1 MGWEGCRLNSQE
13 LVNELLSLKGHKEL
27 RDPQQLAVDNGLL
40 DATQNFIIISPTSSG
55 KTFTAE
61 LAIYQT
67 LKNGGKALYLV
78 PSPTL
83 VKEKVDDFQYL
94 AKKGY
99 TVCSPKD
106 ENSWSQADIL
116 VLTFESFFI
125 NILMSPVKVQRF
137 SLAIIDEFHIL
148 YDQLRGFNLEKSII
162 LLSEFNLRI
171 ICLSATFEDKKE
183 ISDWLKAKL
192 VIVPEKYRKVE
203 LNEKIIDTSDIS
215 KTERNKK
222 IYSALIKSEN
232 APFLIFCNT
241 KPFTISRAKEMMDF
255 IKKYAPQV
263 KPNEDSYSVKNIRDE
278 MSKNIGDRELT
289 DNELHLCECL
299 SYQIGFHN
307 ALLDDEVGNY
317 VTNRLLNDKIKWLFT
332 TTTLAYGFNS
342 PTKSVVV
349 FDNTFY
355 DPYINR
361 SVPIPVYVYIQM
373 IGRAGRPQYFEKGEN
388 TAYAYVVADS
398 EGDKRRIE
406 NDYFGRKLE
415 KAESKMG
422 FNDYAQKAIL
432 QLILAQRN
440 QGEQIVSF
448 FNKSLN
454 TYQATKN
461 PLGTYNSMK
470 VIQNH
475 VQWLIENDFIEDI
488 GGGGYRLKPLGKV
501 TVDFISYNN
510 KPYPLISF
518 KLLNE
523 YISKNELKPEFKT
536 INTLCKLLNIETS
549 TKSRSKSDEVL
560 EFFATHGIESP
571 GKSEL
576 AAYSIWSGWIE
587 NKTPR
592 EIEAQCNIYADA
604 IKKVA
609 VEIADGMNL
618 MKKMYENSGKNVP
631 NSFEKLMVSVKYG
644 VRDKEAS
651 IVRHRGYARG
661 LAKDLYNTARRISG
675 EQKGSY
681 MPDLDIPHNDI
692 LDFYIELYKNEGKK
706 GLKDKL
712 IKHSDLI
719 KDKRAENFSDLI
731 ERIVNKN

>member
-1 MGWEGCRLNSQE
+1 MNSQE
-13 LVNELLSLKGHKEL
+13 IVSELLSLKGHKDL

-40 DATQNFIIISPTSSG
+40 ETNQNFIIISPTSSG

-61 LAIYQT
+61 LAMYQT
-67 LKNGGKALYLV
+67 LKNGGKVLYLV

-83 VKEKVDDFQYL
+83 EKEKIDDFQYL

-99 TVCSPKD
+99 TICRTKD
-106 ENSWSQADIL
+106 ENSWTQADIL

-162 LLSEFNLRI
+162 LLSEFKLRI

-203 LNEKIIDTSDIS
+203 LKEKIIDTSNIS
-215 KTERNKK
+215 KSERNKT
-222 IYSALIKSEN
+222 IYSALIKSVN
-232 APFLIFCNT
+232 SPFLIFCNT

-255 IKKYAPQV
+255 IRKYSPEV
-263 KPNEDSYSVKNIRDE
+263 KPNDDSYNVTNIKAE
-278 MSKNIGDRELT
+278 MSKNVGDRELT
-289 DNELHLCECL
+289 DNELLLCECL

-317 VTNRLLNDKIKWLFT
+317 VTNRIINDKIKWLFT

-355 DPYINR
+355 DPYKNR

-373 IGRAGRPQYFEKGEN
+373 IGRAGRNFEKGDK
-388 TAYAYVVADS
+388 YAYGYVVSDS
-398 EGDKRRIE
+398 DGDKKRIE
-406 NDYFGRKLE
+406 SDYFGRRLE

-432 QLILAQRN
+432 QLIFAQRN
-440 QGEQIVSF
+440 QGQQIVDF

-488 GGGGYRLKPLGKV
+488 GGSGYRLKPLGKV
-501 TVDFISYNN
+501 TVEFISYNN

-518 KLLNE
+518 KSLNE
-523 YISKNELKPEFKT
+523 YVNKNELKPEFKT
-536 INTLCKLLNIETS
+536 INTLCTLLNIEIT
-549 TKSRSKSDEVL
+549 TKSRSKSDEIL
-560 EFFATHGIESP
+560 EFFSTNGIDNP
-571 GKSEL
+571 GKKEL
-576 AAYSIWSGWIE
+576 SAYSIWSGWIE
-587 NKTPR
+587 NKSHR
-592 EIEAQCNIYADA
+592 EIETQCNIYADA
-604 IKKVA
+604 IKKIA
-609 VEIADGMNL
+609 GEIYDGMNL
-618 MKKMYENSGKNVP
+618 MKKMYENLGKNVP
-631 NSFEKLMVSVKYG
+631 ADFEKLMVRVKYG

-651 IVRHRGYARG
+651 IVRHKGYARG
-661 LAKDLYNTARRISG
+661 LAKDLYNTAHRISG

-681 MPDLDIPHNDI
+681 MPDLEIPHKDI
-692 LDFYIELYKNEGKK
+692 LDFYIDIHNNEGKK
-706 GLKDKL
+706 CLKDKL
-712 IKHSDLI
+712 IKHSDLF
-719 KDKRAENFSDLI
+719 KDKRAESFSDLI
-731 ERIVNKN
+731 ERICK